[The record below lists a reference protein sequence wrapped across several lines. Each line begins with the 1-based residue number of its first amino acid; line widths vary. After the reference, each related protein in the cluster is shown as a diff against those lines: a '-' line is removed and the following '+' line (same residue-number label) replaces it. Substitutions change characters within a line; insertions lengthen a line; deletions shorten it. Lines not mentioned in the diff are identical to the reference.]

1 MQTRFLRRW
10 KNPVLAAANRPR
22 PRFTADG
29 ITKRGIGTVET
40 RYKIDDT
47 LVDELTEQLFKQ
59 MEQQTAFP
67 PSEEKCGAS
76 GGE

>member
-1 MQTRFLRRW
+1 
-10 KNPVLAAANRPR
+10 
-22 PRFTADG
+22 
-29 ITKRGIGTVET
+29 VET